1 MTSVYRIP
9 GPEPEYDLNMLSK
22 HAYNIFKFE
31 NTFKMRQDNG
41 VLPEFELAYETWGT
55 LNEAKDNAVLVFTG
69 LSANSHA
76 KSNKVRLLHV

>member
-1 MTSVYRIP
+1 
-9 GPEPEYDLNMLSK
+9 
-22 HAYNIFKFE
+22 
-31 NTFKMRQDNG
+31 MRQDNG

-76 KSNKVRLLHV
+76 KSNKVRLFHV